1 MALVTPNQPIHPSF
15 DERVSVKVEGQ
26 LPQFVKE
33 DHPTF
38 VAFLEAYY
46 EYMEQQGKPYEI
58 IGNLDNYVNLD
69 KTTDEFLDYFK
80 QQFGK
85 DIPEAIF
92 ANANKPFVLKH
103 LRDFYR
109 SKGSEKAFQFLF
121 RLLYKEEISFYY
133 PSTDLLRTSDGKY
146 NNSKVIR
153 TVDTSGTDMIFSITG
168 KRIIGVTSKAEAI
181 VEIVLN
187 ENIGSFVV
195 STIFLSGIAGEFQ
208 RGEKVYA
215 EGSAWQFTVGGMVTN
230 YEITKPGNG
239 YSLDDVIPVV
249 GGGSSAAG
257 ALVRVSEL
265 TTGSISSATIVNGGT
280 GYTIGDK
287 LNFNNMNTMNID
299 ARTASILVRTVDNSG
314 TITGL
319 TIENPG
325 RGYYAFPTISGGGTG
340 TGANVTLGGTGIGG
354 IKNLKIAEQGFGYV
368 STPTFNFTTKGD
380 GTAEGTVTTS
390 GFEPLYQAG
399 FFSNDGF
406 LSSTKYLQD
415 SNYYQL
421 FSYVISSGH
430 NISRW
435 RDIIK
440 RLAHPAGLA
449 LFGNI
454 QLISMLDLSMKITG
468 IPQRKYYTI
477 IFHDG
482 DIVPPVV
489 LNLKVDSCEGK
500 TAPTRCQT
508 FEIDLGIQKLINIGG
523 LTGNDQS
530 GHEDYLSVLTAAD
543 VSRSEDYGLITDGNI
558 SESVDFAR
566 DTDIHRGST
575 LRSRLPEP
583 NEERINFNV
592 GFNDGHHVTQ
602 LRLGPIRRNVD
613 RHKWRKYDSDTT
625 PIPPFRPPTGLGGL
639 TQTIGLVHGLGQPG
653 MPIKDLKDEKIVD
666 YALFGG
672 LQTRK
677 VKGTTTTR
685 FQSPAGAHFDLTQQI
700 SPLQDQFMRF
710 FHDRTINNV

>member
-15 DERVSVKVEGQ
+15 DERISVKVEGQ

-33 DHPTF
+33 DHATF

-85 DIPEAIF
+85 DIPEAVF

-153 TVDTSGTDMIFSITG
+153 TVDTSGTDMIFGITG
-168 KRIIGVTSKAEAI
+168 KKINGLTSGAEAV

-195 STIFLSGIAGEFQ
+195 STIFLSGVAGEFQ
-208 RGEKVYA
+208 KGERVREEGKVW
-215 EGSAWQFTVGGMVTN
+215 SFTVGGMVTDYN
-230 YEITKPGNG
+230 ITKPGNG
-239 YSLDDVIPVV
+239 YSVGDVIPVV

-257 ALVRVSEL
+257 AHVKIKKL
-265 TTGSISSATIVNGGT
+265 TSGSISSATIVSGGT
-280 GYTIGDK
+280 GYSIGDK
-287 LNFNNMNTMNID
+287 LTFNNSNTMNID
-299 ARTASILVRTVDNSG
+299 GRTASILVRTINSNG

-319 TIENPG
+319 EIENPG
-325 RGYYAFPTISGGGTG
+325 RGYYAIPLISGGGTG
-340 TGANVTLGGTGIGG
+340 TGANITLGGYGIGG
-354 IKNLKIAEQGFGYV
+354 IQTLTIAEQGFGYV
-368 STPTFNFTTKGD
+368 STPTFDFSTKGD
-380 GTAEGTVTTS
+380 GTAEGTVITS
-390 GFEPLYQAG
+390 GYEPFYQAG

-421 FSYVISSGH
+421 FSYVISSGQ

-435 RDIIK
+435 RDTVK

-482 DIVPPVV
+482 DIAPPVV
-489 LNLKVDSCEGK
+489 LDLKVDTCEGVA
-500 TAPTRCQT
+500 APTICQT
-508 FEIDLGIQKLINIGG
+508 YEIDLGIQKLLNIGG
-523 LTGNDQS
+523 KTGNDQS
-530 GHEDYLSVLTAAD
+530 GYEDYLSILTAAD
-543 VSRSEDYGLITDGNI
+543 SSRSDDYGLITDGSI
-558 SESVDFAR
+558 SEYIDFERKQSSV
-566 DTDIHRGST
+566 
-575 LRSRLPEP
+575 RSRLPEP
-583 NEERINFNV
+583 NENRPANESFTHP
-592 GFNDGHHVTQ
+592 FNDGHHVTQ

-613 RHKWRKYDSDTT
+613 RHKWRKYDADTSDEV
-625 PIPPFRPPTGLGGL
+625 PFRPPTGLGGKA
-639 TQTIGLVHGLGQPG
+639 QTIGLVHGLGQPG
-653 MPIKDLKDEKIVD
+653 MSIKEMKDEQIVD
-666 YALFGG
+666 YVLFGG

-685 FQSPAGAHFDLTQQI
+685 FQSPTGTHFDLTQQI
-700 SPLQDQFMRF
+700 SPLQDQFIRF
-710 FHDRTINNV
+710 FHDRTINA

>member
-1 MALVTPNQPIHPSF
+1 MALVTPNQPIHPKF

-33 DHPTF
+33 DHATF

-85 DIPEAIF
+85 DIPETVF

-153 TVDTSGTDMIFSITG
+153 TVDTSGSDMIFDITG
-168 KRIIGVTSKAEAI
+168 KKIIGATSKAEAI
-181 VEIVLN
+181 VEQVLN

-208 RGEKVYA
+208 KGEKVNE
-215 EGSAWQFTVGGMVTN
+215 EGGYWQFTVGGMVTG
-230 YEITKPGNG
+230 YDITKPGNG
-239 YSLDDVIPVV
+239 YSLDDVIPIV

-257 ALVRVSEL
+257 ATLKVSEL
-265 TTGSISSATIVNGGT
+265 TTGSISAATIVNGGS
-280 GYTIGDK
+280 GYSIDDK
-287 LNFNNMNTMNID
+287 LIFNNMGTMNID
-299 ARTASILVRTVDNSG
+299 ARTASIVVRTVDSNG
-314 TITGL
+314 AITGL

-340 TGANVTLGGTGIGG
+340 TGANVTLSGIGIGG
-354 IKNLKIAEQGFGYV
+354 IKNLKIVEQGFGYV

-380 GTAEGTVTTS
+380 GTAEGTVVTS
-390 GFEPLYQAG
+390 GYEPLYQAG

-421 FSYVISSGH
+421 FSYVITSGH

-435 RDIIK
+435 RDTVK

-482 DIVPPVV
+482 DIAPPVI
-489 LNLKVDSCEGK
+489 LDLKVDTCEGV
-500 TAPTRCQT
+500 TAPTICQT
-508 FEIDLGIQKLINIGG
+508 YEIDLGIQKLLNIGG
-523 LTGNDQS
+523 KTGNDQS
-530 GHEDYLSVLTAAD
+530 GHEDYLSILTAAD
-543 VSRSEDYGLITDGNI
+543 SSRSDDYGLITDGNI
-558 SESVDFAR
+558 SEYIDYERKQRSV
-566 DTDIHRGST
+566 
-575 LRSRLPEP
+575 RSRLPEP
-583 NEERINFNV
+583 NENRPANESFTHP
-592 GFNDGHHVTQ
+592 FNDGHHVTQ

-639 TQTIGLVHGLGQPG
+639 NQTIGLVHGLGQPG

>member
-15 DERVSVKVEGQ
+15 DERISVKVEGQ

-33 DHPTF
+33 DHATF

-69 KTTDEFLDYFK
+69 KTTDDFLNYFK
-80 QQFGK
+80 KQFGK
-85 DIPEAIF
+85 DIPETVF

-121 RLLYKEEISFYY
+121 RLLHKEEISFYY

-146 NNSKVIR
+146 NSSKVIR
-153 TVDTSGTDMIFSITG
+153 TVDTSGSDMIFDITG
-168 KRIIGVTSKAEAI
+168 KKIIGVDSKAEAI

-195 STIFLSGIAGEFQ
+195 STIFLSGVAGEFQ
-208 RGEKVYA
+208 NGEKVYE
-215 EGSAWQFTVGGMVTN
+215 EGETWTFTVGGMVTG

-239 YSLDDVIPVV
+239 YSLEDVIPVV

-265 TTGSISSATIVNGGT
+265 TTGAITSTTIVSGGT

-287 LNFNNMNTMNID
+287 LNFNNMGTMNID
-299 ARTASILVRTVDNSG
+299 ARTASIVVRAVDNSG

-325 RGYYAFPTISGGGTG
+325 RGYYSFPTISGGGTG
-340 TGANVTLGGTGIGG
+340 TGANVTLSGSGIGG
-354 IKNLKIAEQGFGYV
+354 IKNLKIAEQGFGFV
-368 STPTFNFTTKGD
+368 SVPTFNFATKGD
-380 GTAEGTVTTS
+380 GTAEGIVTIS
-390 GFEPLYQAG
+390 GYEPLYQAG

-406 LSSTKYLQD
+406 LSSTKYIQD
-415 SNYYQL
+415 SSYYQL

-435 RDIIK
+435 RDTVK

-468 IPQRKYYTI
+468 IPQRKFYTI

-482 DIVPPVV
+482 DIAPPVV
-489 LNLKVDSCEGK
+489 LDLKVDTCEGV
-500 TAPTRCQT
+500 TAPTICQT
-508 FEIDLGIQKLINIGG
+508 YEIDLGIQKLLNIGG
-523 LTGNDQS
+523 KTGNDQS
-530 GHEDYLSVLTAAD
+530 GHEDYLSILTASD
-543 VSRSEDYGLITDGNI
+543 PSRSDDYGLITDGSI
-558 SESVDFAR
+558 SHYIDYERKQRSV
-566 DTDIHRGST
+566 
-575 LRSRLPEP
+575 RSRLPEP
-583 NEERINFNV
+583 NENRPANENFTHP
-592 GFNDGHHVTQ
+592 FNDGHHVTQ

-613 RHKWRKYDSDTT
+613 RHKWRKYDSNTT
-625 PIPPFRPPTGLGGL
+625 PVAPYRPPTGLGGL
-639 TQTIGLVHGLGQPG
+639 TQTIGNVAGQIGQPG
-653 MPIKDLKDEKIVD
+653 MQIGDLKNEKIID

-700 SPLQDQFMRF
+700 SPMQDQFMRF

>member
-1 MALVTPNQPIHPSF
+1 MALVTPNQPIHPKF
-15 DERVSVKVEGQ
+15 DERISVKVEGQ

-33 DHPTF
+33 DHATF

-85 DIPEAIF
+85 DIPEAVF

-121 RLLYKEEISFYY
+121 RLLYKEEIDFYY

-153 TVDTSGTDMIFSITG
+153 TVDTSGTDMIFGITG
-168 KRIIGVTSKAEAI
+168 KKINGLTSGAEAV

-195 STIFLSGIAGEFQ
+195 STVFLSGVAGEFQ
-208 RGEKVYA
+208 KGEKVRE
-215 EGSAWQFTVGGMVTN
+215 EGKVWSFTVGGMVTDYN
-230 YEITKPGNG
+230 ITKPGNG
-239 YSLDDVIPVV
+239 YSVGDVIPVV

-257 ALVRVSEL
+257 AHVKIKKL
-265 TTGSISSATIVNGGT
+265 TSGSISSATIVSGGT
-280 GYTIGDK
+280 GYSIGDK
-287 LNFNNMNTMNID
+287 LTFNNTNTMNID
-299 ARTASILVRTVDNSG
+299 GRTASILVRTVNQSG

-319 TIENPG
+319 EIENPG
-325 RGYYAFPTISGGGTG
+325 RGYYAIPLISGGGTG
-340 TGANVTLGGTGIGG
+340 TGANITLGGYGIGG
-354 IKNLKIAEQGFGYV
+354 IQTLTIAEQGFGYV
-368 STPTFNFTTKGD
+368 STPTFNFSTKGD
-380 GTAEGTVTTS
+380 GTAAGTVITS
-390 GFEPLYQAG
+390 GYEPFYQAG

-415 SNYYQL
+415 SSYYQL

-435 RDIIK
+435 RDTVK

-482 DIVPPVV
+482 DIAPPVV
-489 LNLKVDSCEGK
+489 LDLKVDTCEGV
-500 TAPTRCQT
+500 TAPTICQT
-508 FEIDLGIQKLINIGG
+508 YEIDLGIQKLLNLGG
-523 LTGNDQS
+523 RTGNDQS
-530 GHEDYLSVLTAAD
+530 GYEDYNMVIDAAD
-543 VSRSEDYGLITDGNI
+543 ASRSDDYGLITDGSI
-558 SESVDFAR
+558 SEYIDFERKQRSV
-566 DTDIHRGST
+566 
-575 LRSRLPEP
+575 RSRLPEP
-583 NEERINFNV
+583 NENRPANESFTHP
-592 GFNDGHHVTQ
+592 FNDGHHVTQ

-613 RHKWRKYDSDTT
+613 RHKWRKYDADTSDGV
-625 PIPPFRPPTGLGGL
+625 PFRPPTGLGGK

-653 MPIKDLKDEKIVD
+653 MPIKDLKDEQIVD
-666 YALFGG
+666 YVLFGG

-700 SPLQDQFMRF
+700 SPLQDQFIRF
-710 FHDRTINNV
+710 FHDRTINT

>member
-15 DERVSVKVEGQ
+15 DERISVKVEGQ

-33 DHPTF
+33 DHATF

-69 KTTDEFLDYFK
+69 KTTDEFLNYFK
-80 QQFGK
+80 DQFGK
-85 DIPEAIF
+85 DIPETVF

-133 PSTDLLRTSDGKY
+133 PGEDMLRTSDGKY
-146 NNSKVIR
+146 NNSKIIR
-153 TVDTSGTDMIFSITG
+153 TVDTSGTDMIFGITG
-168 KRIIGVTSKAEAI
+168 KKINGLTSGAEAV

-195 STIFLSGIAGEFQ
+195 STIFLSGVAGVFEK
-208 RGEKVYA
+208 GERVREEGKVW
-215 EGSAWQFTVGGMVTN
+215 SFTVGGMVTDYN
-230 YEITKPGNG
+230 ITNPGNG
-239 YSLDDVIPVV
+239 YSVDDVIPVV

-257 ALVRVSEL
+257 ALVKVKEL
-265 TTGSISSATIVNGGT
+265 TSGSISSATIVSGGT

-287 LNFNNMNTMNID
+287 LNFNNAGSMNID
-299 ARTASILVRTVDNSG
+299 GRTASILVRTVNNSG
-314 TITGL
+314 TITSL
-319 TIENPG
+319 EIENPG
-325 RGYYAFPTISGGGTG
+325 RGYYAFPIISGGGTG
-340 TGANVTLGGTGIGG
+340 TGANVTLGGYGIGG
-354 IKNLKIAEQGFGYV
+354 IQTLKIAEQGFGFV
-368 STPTFNFTTKGD
+368 STPTFNFATKGD
-380 GTAEGTVTTS
+380 GSATGTVVTS
-390 GFEPLYQAG
+390 GYEPFYQAG

-406 LSSTKYLQD
+406 LSSTKYIQD

-421 FSYVISSGH
+421 FSYVISSGQ

-435 RDIIK
+435 RDTVK

-489 LNLKVDSCEGK
+489 LDLKVDTCEGL
-500 TAPTRCQT
+500 TAPTICQT
-508 FEIDLGIQKLINIGG
+508 YEIDLGIQKLLNIGG
-523 LTGNDQS
+523 KTGNDQS
-530 GHEDYLSVLTAAD
+530 GYEDYNMVTD
-543 VSRSEDYGLITDGNI
+543 VVEASRSDDYGLITDGSI
-558 SESVDFAR
+558 SEYIDFERKQSSV
-566 DTDIHRGST
+566 
-575 LRSRLPEP
+575 RSRLPEP
-583 NEERINFNV
+583 NENRPANQNFTHP
-592 GFNDGHHVTQ
+592 FNDGHHVTQ

-613 RHKWRKYDSDTT
+613 RHKWRKYGADTT
-625 PIPPFRPPTGLGGL
+625 TPASYRPPTGLGGM
-639 TQTIGLVHGLGQPG
+639 TQTIGNVAGQIGQPG
-653 MPIKDLKDEKIVD
+653 MQIGDLKDEQIVD

-672 LQTRK
+672 LKTRK

-710 FHDRTINNV
+710 FHDRTINNA